1 MKIETVEQLRQL
13 YPPPKDRAVRK
24 QLPALDVH
32 CRRYIAL
39 SPFLVI
45 ATSNRA
51 GQMDA
56 SPRGGPGGFV
66 KVISPTSLLIPDS
79 PGNNRLDTLENI
91 LATRAVGLLFMIPG
105 IDETLRVNGTAS
117 LSCDEDHLREFAG
130 DSKAPRLVIQVSVN
144 EVYLHCAKAFMRSR
158 LWDASRAVS
167 RSVLPSL
174 GEMIHSQIGEPAPTE
189 TQEEMV
195 RRYQAEL

>member
-1 MKIETVEQLRQL
+1 MNIETLEQLRQL
-13 YPPPKDRAVRK
+13 YPPATERAVRK
-24 QLPALDVH
+24 QLSALDVH
-32 CRRYIAL
+32 CRRFIEL

-56 SPRGGPGGFV
+56 SPRGGPNGFV
-66 KVISPTSLLIPDS
+66 KAISPTTLLIPDS

-91 LATRAVGLLFMIPG
+91 IATGAVGILFMIPG
-105 IDETLRVNGTAS
+105 VDETLRVNGSAT
-117 LSCDEDHLREFAG
+117 LSCDETHLRAFA
-130 DSKAPRLVIQVSVN
+130 DESKPPRLVIRVDAE
-144 EVYLHCAKAFMRSR
+144 EVYLHCAKAFMRSH
-158 LWDASRAVS
+158 LWDASRALS

>member
-1 MKIETVEQLRQL
+1 MKIETVEQLRQV
-13 YPPPKDRAVRK
+13 YPPPKERAVRK
-24 QLPALDVH
+24 QLSALDIH
-32 CRRYIAL
+32 CQRYIEL

-56 SPRGGPGGFV
+56 SPRGGPDGFV
-66 KVISPTSLLIPDS
+66 KVISATSLLIPDS

-91 LATRAVGLLFMIPG
+91 IATGAVGLLFMIPG
-105 IDETLRVNGTAS
+105 VDETLRVNGAAS
-117 LSCDEDHLREFAG
+117 LSCDEGHLHAFA
-130 DSKAPRLVIQVSVN
+130 DESKPPRLVIHV
-144 EVYLHCAKAFMRSR
+144 EVKEAYLHCAKAFMRSR
-158 LWDASRAVS
+158 LWDASRTLS

-174 GEMIHSQIGEPAPTE
+174 GEMIHDQIGEPGPIE

-195 RRYQAEL
+195 RRYQADL

>member
-13 YPPPKDRAVRK
+13 YPPPKERAVRK
-24 QLPALDVH
+24 QLSALDVH
-32 CRRYIAL
+32 CRRYIEL

-56 SPRGGPGGFV
+56 SPRGGPDGFV

-91 LATRAVGLLFMIPG
+91 LATGAVGLLFMIPG
-105 IDETLRVNGTAS
+105 VDETLRVNGTAS
-117 LSCDEDHLREFAG
+117 LSCEEDPLRAFAAE
-130 DSKAPRLVIQVSVN
+130 SKPPRLVIQVSVK
-144 EVYLHCAKAFMRSR
+144 EAYLHCAKAFMRSR
-158 LWDASRAVS
+158 LWDASRTVS
-167 RSVLPSL
+167 RSVLPTL
-174 GEMIHSQIGEPAPTE
+174 GEMIHSQIGEPAPAE

-195 RRYQAEL
+195 RRYQADL

>member
-56 SPRGGPGGFV
+56 SPRGGPDGFV

-91 LATRAVGLLFMIPG
+91 LATGAVGLLFMIPG

-130 DSKAPRLVIQVSVN
+130 D
-144 EVYLHCAKAFMRSR
+144 
-158 LWDASRAVS
+158 
-167 RSVLPSL
+167 
-174 GEMIHSQIGEPAPTE
+174 
-189 TQEEMV
+189 
-195 RRYQAEL
+195 

>member
-1 MKIETVEQLRQL
+1 
-13 YPPPKDRAVRK
+13 
-24 QLPALDVH
+24 
-32 CRRYIAL
+32 
-39 SPFLVI
+39 
-45 ATSNRA
+45 
-51 GQMDA
+51 
-56 SPRGGPGGFV
+56 
-66 KVISPTSLLIPDS
+66 
-79 PGNNRLDTLENI
+79 
-91 LATRAVGLLFMIPG
+91 MIPG

-195 RRYQAEL
+195 RRYQGEL